1 MRFDLEKAAALFA
14 TGAHAAI
21 NQKRRYTG
29 EDYINH
35 PAAVAGIVMTVP
47 HTPAM
52 LAAAWLHDVVE
63 DTGVTITLVRDIFG
77 DAVADLVEHLTDP
90 SKPEDGN
97 RAARRA
103 IDRAHSAAASPQA
116 KTIKLA
122 DIIDNTKTIAAH
134 DPHFARVYIPEIELL
149 LAVLTEGDSTLYAQA
164 VASVQEAKRSLSL

>member
-1 MRFDLEKAAALFA
+1 MRSEIEKAAALFA
-14 TGAHAAI
+14 TAAHAAV
-21 NQKRRYTG
+21 KHVRRYTG
-29 EDYINH
+29 EPYIIH
-35 PAAVAGIVMTVP
+35 PEAVAGLVMTVS
-47 HTPAM
+47 HTPSM

-63 DTGVTITLVRDIFG
+63 DTGVTIDLVRDIFG
-77 DAVADLVEHLTDP
+77 DEVADLVDHLTDP

-97 RAARRA
+97 RATRRA

-122 DIIDNTKTIAAH
+122 DIIDNTNTIAAH

-149 LAVLTEGDSTLYAQA
+149 LAVLTEGNLTLYAQA